1 MGKVNDIKK
10 IRVTES
16 IILKQIEF
24 IDSKDIFE
32 TIDSQREYLG
42 RWLPFVYI
50 TRKIEDTQNFIQTII
65 DVPTKNFEYVFVI
78 HYNSKFAGLIGFKC
92 TDKLNKK
99 TEIGYWLSECF
110 QKKSII
116 TESVKALC
124 KFAYN
129 DLDINRI
136 QIKCAAGNISSKK
149 IPKRLGFKLEGIER
163 EGELL
168 TGGKFTDLE
177 VYSKL
182 KNE

>member
-1 MGKVNDIKK
+1 MIMGKANDIKK

-42 RWLPFVYI
+42 KWLPFVDI
-50 TRKIEDTQNFIQTII
+50 TKKIEDTQNFIQTII
-65 DVPTKNFEYVFVI
+65 NVPTKNFEYMFVI
-78 HYNSKFAGLIGFKC
+78 HYNSIFAGLI
-92 TDKLNKK
+92 
-99 TEIGYWLSECF
+99 
-110 QKKSII
+110 
-116 TESVKALC
+116 
-124 KFAYN
+124 
-129 DLDINRI
+129 
-136 QIKCAAGNISSKK
+136 
-149 IPKRLGFKLEGIER
+149 GFKLEGIER
-163 EGELL
+163 DGELL